1 MKKVA
6 YLLLIVMTLGLVAG
20 CGTTQPK
27 TTTPV
32 PKVSQA
38 TILNPVGPL
47 VFTVAGLVDKKVDTK
62 GIDIKVSYW
71 KTNDEAI
78 ALLSSKKAEFAV
90 LPVTMAANIN
100 ASGIKLKMLG
110 VHEWKV
116 FYMIAAPG
124 TKYTSFKDLKGQ
136 QIYVPVGKGSTIDV
150 LLTAALNK
158 AGLKPGVDAKVVYAP
173 PQEIVAL
180 FKSGKVKYAALPEP
194 FVTLAT
200 MGNNGQVVVDFQKYW
215 AELSGSKNDRI
226 PVAGLFV
233 RQDFA
238 AKYPTETAS
247 VADAF
252 AGSTDWSNKNVD
264 QALVVSSKTLPVP
277 APAMKAA
284 LTRLEFKY
292 VKAADCK
299 NETEAF
305 LKKMKEL
312 DPTGVKQIPGADF
325 YAK

>member
-1 MKKVA
+1 MKKIA
-6 YLLLIVMTLGLVAG
+6 YLLLVLMVLSLTG
-20 CGTTQPK
+20 CGNQAK
-27 TTTPV
+27 TTPQA
-32 PKVSQA
+32 PKVTEA

-47 VFTVAGLVDKKVDTK
+47 VFTAAGLEDKKVDTK
-62 GIDIKVSYW
+62 GLDIKVNYW

-78 ALLSSKKAEFAV
+78 ALLSSKRAEFAV
-90 LPVTMAANIN
+90 LPVTMAANLS

-116 FYMIAAPG
+116 FYMVAAPG

-150 LLTAALNK
+150 LLTAALNQ
-158 AGLKPGVDAKVVYAP
+158 AGLKPGVDANVVYAP

-194 FVTLAT
+194 FVTLAS
-200 MGNNGQVVVDFQKYW
+200 MGGKGQVVVDFQKYW
-215 AELSGSKNDRI
+215 AQISGSPERMPI
-226 PVAGLFV
+226 AGLFV
-233 RQDFA
+233 TDEFA
-238 AKYPTETAS
+238 TQHPTETAQ

-252 AGSTDWSNKNVD
+252 AASIDWGNKNVD
-264 QALVVSSKTLPVP
+264 KALLVSSKTLPVP

-284 LTRLEFKY
+284 LARIEFKY
-292 VKAADCK
+292 VAAADCQA
-299 NETEAF
+299 ETEAF
-305 LKKMKEL
+305 LKKMQEL
-312 DPTGVKQIPGADF
+312 DPTGIKQIPGADF